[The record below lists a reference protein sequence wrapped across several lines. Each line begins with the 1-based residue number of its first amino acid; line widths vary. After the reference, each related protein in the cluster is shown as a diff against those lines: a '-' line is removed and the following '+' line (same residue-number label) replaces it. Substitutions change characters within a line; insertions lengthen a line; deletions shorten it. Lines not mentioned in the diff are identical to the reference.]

1 MFTDYSN
8 DDSFTEGVYDLDQE
22 LNNDESVYNS
32 LTQQEKEL
40 ISQKVQNEFSE
51 MKKKRDQLM
60 TSATPKESDENEK
73 HQLLHKVVNLQV
85 QILQIQHLLVVP
97 RQLQLSL

>member
-60 TSATPKESDENEK
+60 TSATPKESDENEDEDMNSTDVESTMPAQSDSK
-73 HQLLHKVVNLQV
+73 T
-85 QILQIQHLLVVP
+85 P
-97 RQLQLSL
+97 TPT